1 MRFGIVGSARL
12 DLPIFLRTNG
22 LFFAMASK
30 RRASMKNQRKVNKV
44 DSVDAK
50 DVFFIEK
57 KEDKLRTDSARKS
70 RVRWLIPYVVT
81 AIFFSSFTFGT
92 IKYFTPPRLGLKYA
106 VEATSG
112 KVALTAKQLWEI
124 VTAEGLTVY
133 WLGPQD
139 GARYALI
146 SVNENQNYVRY
157 LPGGKGLNDLGPNY
171 VVVGTYESKD
181 AFVLTQNA
189 AKAAD
194 SAGFINADGNSVFYH
209 TGRPNNVYVGLKT
222 ANDQIEIFDP
232 IPGSA
237 LQAART
243 SKILRKITW
252 GGLSFITGCRVF
264 STCTK

>member
-1 MRFGIVGSARL
+1 MKI
-12 DLPIFLRTNG
+12 P
-22 LFFAMASK
+22 
-30 RRASMKNQRKVNKV
+30 RRVDKV

-50 DVFFIEK
+50 DVFFVEK
-57 KEDKLRTDSARKS
+57 REGKPRSDLARKS
-70 RVRWLIPYVVT
+70 LARRLIPYVVT

-106 VEATSG
+106 IAATSG

-133 WLGPQD
+133 WLGPQN

-157 LPGGKGLNDLGPNY
+157 LPDGKGLTDIGPNY

-181 AFVLTQNA
+181 AFILTQNA
-189 AKAAD
+189 AKASD

-222 ANDQIEIFDP
+222 VDDQIEIFDP
-232 IPGSA
+232 NPGSA

-243 SKILRKITW
+243 PKVLQKITW

-264 STCTK
+264 STCAK